1 LFDHC
6 ETLFSPAF
14 QLPLPNHMCELD
26 TRQHGLCGLEGIE
39 PQHRARDPLHGS
51 MILLHDIIAVDGC
64 LIPKCD
70 GVRSEE
76 LPSRDILPSA

>member
-1 LFDHC
+1 
-6 ETLFSPAF
+6 
-14 QLPLPNHMCELD
+14 
-26 TRQHGLCGLEGIE
+26 
-39 PQHRARDPLHGS
+39 